1 MEEQDREEI
10 SDSIDKKKGRK
21 GGRFW
26 AGVLVGALIMA
37 LAVLL
42 VVGVSAGIYITGR
55 KVIRTEQSSGTGN
68 GAPGI
73 TDGEK
78 ASKPDLKKVSSKMQ
92 MIQSIIDQ
100 VFLYDED
107 ATEEEEYIY

>member
-55 KVIRTEQSSGTGN
+55 KVIVQSSLPYRKWCSGVSRT
-68 GAPGI
+68 AK
-73 TDGEK
+73 K
-78 ASKPDLKKVSSKMQ
+78 ARQ
-92 MIQSIIDQ
+92 
-100 VFLYDED
+100 
-107 ATEEEEYIY
+107 T

>member
-26 AGVLVGALIMA
+26 AGCLVGALIMA

-55 KVIRTEQSSGTGN
+55 KVIPYRASSGTGN

-73 TDGEK
+73 TGTGRK
-78 ASKPDLKKVSSKMQ
+78 GKQ
-92 MIQSIIDQ
+92 
-100 VFLYDED
+100 
-107 ATEEEEYIY
+107 T

>member
-1 MEEQDREEI
+1 MPDH
-10 SDSIDKKKGRK
+10 
-21 GGRFW
+21 
-26 AGVLVGALIMA
+26 A

-78 ASKPDLKKVSSKMQ
+78 ASKPDLKR
-92 MIQSIIDQ
+92 
-100 VFLYDED
+100 
-107 ATEEEEYIY
+107 

>member
-55 KVIRTEQSSGTGN
+55 KSDPYRAVFRYRKWCSGYHGRRKGKQT
-68 GAPGI
+68 
-73 TDGEK
+73 
-78 ASKPDLKKVSSKMQ
+78 
-92 MIQSIIDQ
+92 
-100 VFLYDED
+100 
-107 ATEEEEYIY
+107 

>member
-10 SDSIDKKKGRK
+10 SDSIDKKKGQERRPLL
-21 GGRFW
+21 G
-26 AGVLVGALIMA
+26 GVLVGALIMA

-78 ASKPDLKKVSSKMQ
+78 ASKPDLKRYPQKCR
-92 MIQSIIDQ
+92 
-100 VFLYDED
+100 
-107 ATEEEEYIY
+107 

>member
-37 LAVLL
+37 LAVFRYRKWCS
-42 VVGVSAGIYITGR
+42 GYHGR
-55 KVIRTEQSSGTGN
+55 RKGKQT
-68 GAPGI
+68 
-73 TDGEK
+73 
-78 ASKPDLKKVSSKMQ
+78 
-92 MIQSIIDQ
+92 
-100 VFLYDED
+100 
-107 ATEEEEYIY
+107 

>member
-55 KVIRTEQSSGTGN
+55 KVIRTEQSSGYRALSTRYFYTMRM
-68 GAPGI
+68 PQRW
-73 TDGEK
+73 K
-78 ASKPDLKKVSSKMQ
+78 
-92 MIQSIIDQ
+92 SI
-100 VFLYDED
+100 F
-107 ATEEEEYIY
+107 TEE

>member
-37 LAVLL
+37 LAVLF
-42 VVGVSAGIYITGR
+42 
-55 KVIRTEQSSGTGN
+55 GN
-68 GAPGI
+68 RCI
-73 TDGEK
+73 CRY
-78 ASKPDLKKVSSKMQ
+78 LYYRQKK
-92 MIQSIIDQ
+92 
-100 VFLYDED
+100 
-107 ATEEEEYIY
+107 